1 MVTVVVVINILIS
14 LMLVYIAWRLWK
26 IRLTLKRVTNILI
39 VAERNT
45 QRVLGTAPEL
55 IYARKRNIQN
65 LRQGNQS
72 LESQIQ
78 QVRQIIGLLLSGT
91 QWWQRYSRQRTVGI
105 KDTTLSKD

>member
-1 MVTVVVVINILIS
+1 MVIVVVINILIS
-14 LMLVYIAWRLWK
+14 LMLLYIAWRLWK

-39 VAERNT
+39 TAERNT
-45 QRVLGTAPEL
+45 ERVLVKAPEL

-91 QWWQRYSRQRTVGI
+91 QWWQRYSRQKSVKGVSNKT
-105 KDTTLSKD
+105 